1 MLPQFKFEGPLIEMQ
16 VLQSGM
22 DGSQIT
28 TTSQL
33 QWPPLDTLKVSRYF
47 LSYLR
52 CVFMEH
58 EHLSPLYKCST
69 HCRLRDHIQPQST
82 WKNFDWIWH
91 HFQMQRERRA
101 IAVQQPVPPSPF
113 CTYALFQ
120 LSAMNL
126 RWAGFQVAGRVLE
139 FVLWRG
145 TVTCSLFQEE
155 KKKTADTGPA
165 RDSYT
170 MILTN

>member
-1 MLPQFKFEGPLIEMQ
+1 MLPQFKFEGPLIETQ

-22 DGSQIT
+22 DGSQITT

-47 LSYLR
+47 SSYLR

-58 EHLSPLYKCST
+58 EHLSPLYKCSR
-69 HCRLRDHIQPQST
+69 HCRLRGHIQPQST

-91 HFQMQRERRA
+91 HFQMQRERGA
-101 IAVQQPVPPSPF
+101 ITVQQLVPLSPF

-120 LSAMNL
+120 LSAINL
-126 RWAGFQVAGRVLE
+126 RWAGFQVAGRILE
-139 FVLWRG
+139 FVLW
-145 TVTCSLFQEE
+145 TVTCSLLQE
-155 KKKTADTGPA
+155 KKKHCRHGVSH
-165 RDSYT
+165 DSYT